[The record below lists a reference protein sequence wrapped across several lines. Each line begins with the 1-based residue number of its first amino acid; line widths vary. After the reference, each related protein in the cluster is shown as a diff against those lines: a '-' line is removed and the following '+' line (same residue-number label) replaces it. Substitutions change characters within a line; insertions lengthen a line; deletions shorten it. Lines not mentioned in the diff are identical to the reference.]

1 MTSQESPADTLMKG
15 DFLVAVPV
23 GTLPWTAATNWDGA
37 VARANICGAPATVNN
52 QLSMCSWFYPYG
64 SDTLGDGTAMGTL
77 KINVSVSCTLHG

>member
-1 MTSQESPADTLMKG
+1 MNPLKG

-37 VARANICGAPATVNN
+37 VARADICGAPATVNN

-77 KINVSVSCTLHG
+77 KINVSVSCTLHGSNPLP